1 MSSKKGDFFTS
12 IFESVSKELG
22 NAGKSLNEMLSPD
35 NIGTKVP
42 AINILDIN
50 DRIEVQ
56 VAAPGMEKTNFSINV
71 EDDILIISSKGQEEA
86 AQLNYMQREFGFGAF
101 KRSFEVPK
109 EVNISG
115 IAANYEK
122 GILKVTLPKKDEF
135 IKQSKSDI
143 EIW

>member
-22 NAGKSLNEMLSPD
+22 NAGKSLNEMLAPD
-35 NIGTKVP
+35 DIGTKVP
-42 AINILDIN
+42 AINIIDLN

-71 EDDILIISSKGQEEA
+71 EDDVLVISSKGQEESDKM
-86 AQLNYMQREFGFGAF
+86 NFVQREFGFGPF

-109 EVNISG
+109 EVNIGG
-115 IAANYEK
+115 IGAAYEK
-122 GILKVTLPKKDEF
+122 GLLKVTLPKKEEF
-135 IKQSKSDI
+135 IKESKSDI